1 MPRMPVIHDLAYGVA
16 AIGSSPVWAYKMLR
30 TGKHRTDWRGRFGH
44 CLPDTD
50 QRKTLLIHA
59 VSVGEVNA
67 TRTLVDA
74 LHTQFGQ
81 QLRVVVSVTT
91 DTGFARATTLYNG
104 KCRVVRYPFDF
115 SWMVSRFLDT
125 LKPDAVMLM
134 ELEVWPGFM
143 DACVKR
149 GIPVAVING
158 RLSERS
164 YRGYHRFRAI
174 LGPMF
179 RKLTAAAV
187 QDEAYA
193 ERFRGMGVANDKV
206 QVTGT
211 MKWDT
216 AELIDAV
223 EGAGALAEA
232 MGIDRNLPL
241 IACGSSG
248 PGEEALFTEQLAD
261 LTDVQGRPAQLLVAP
276 RKPERFDEAAAAMGN
291 PVRRSQCPDG
301 TRRDPDGNH
310 LFLLDSMGDLR
321 KAYAL
326 ADLAVVGRSFCRLY
340 GSDMMEPVALGKPT
354 IIGPNTAD
362 FADTMNKLLAGDG
375 IVQVADGPALRAAA
389 TELLGT
395 QRGAQ
400 LADHGRAVIQAQR
413 GATQKHVELAASL
426 LDLSR

>member
-1 MPRMPVIHDLAYGVA
+1 MPTMSLLRDLAYTVA
-16 AIGSSPVWAYKMLR
+16 AIGSSPVWACKMLR

-44 CLPDTD
+44 CQTQADD
-50 QRKTLLIHA
+50 RKTLLIHA

-74 LHTQFGQ
+74 LQARFGDE
-81 QLRVVVSVTT
+81 LRVVVSVTT
-91 DTGFARATTLYNG
+91 DTGFARASALYDG

-115 SWMVSRFLDT
+115 SWMVNRFIDT

-134 ELEVWPGFM
+134 ELEIWPGFM
-143 DACVKR
+143 DACVAR
-149 GIPVAVING
+149 DVPVAVING

-164 YRGYHRFRAI
+164 YRGYRRFRAV

-179 RKLTAAAV
+179 RKLAAAAV

-193 ERFRGMGVANDKV
+193 ERFRGMGVADDKV
-206 QVTGT
+206 TVTGT

-216 AELIDAV
+216 AELLDTV
-223 EGAGALAEA
+223 DGADALAEA
-232 MGIDRNLPL
+232 MGIDRALPL
-241 IACGSSG
+241 VVCGSSG
-248 PGEEALFTEQLAD
+248 PGEETLFVEQLAD
-261 LTDVQGRPAQLLVAP
+261 LTDAQGRPVQLLIAP

-291 PVRRSQCPDG
+291 PVRRSQSPDG
-301 TRRDPDGNH
+301 TQRAPAGDR

-321 KAYAL
+321 AAYAL
-326 ADLAVVGRSFCRLY
+326 ADVAVVGRSFCPLY

-354 IIGPNTAD
+354 VIGPNTAD
-362 FADTMNKLLAGDG
+362 FADTMTKLLTGDG
-375 IVQVADGPALRAAA
+375 IVQVPDAAALRAAV

-395 QRGAQ
+395 PRGAE
-400 LADHGRAVIQAQR
+400 LAAYGRDVIVAQR

-426 LDLSR
+426 LKLEH